1 MILEAKIDKKT
12 HSKTD
17 WILESIVDAFCFI
30 FDLIFEPIL
39 HQKRL
44 EKIDQI
50 LWKNS
55 KSSPG
60 DPTPQIY
67 TTGAVYKSGGTPGEG
82 LGRGKNN
89 NM

>member
-1 MILEAKIDKKT
+1 MNFGKYFW
-12 HSKTD
+12 
-17 WILESIVDAFCFI
+17 WILLNFGAHFG
-30 FDLIFEPIL
+30 PIL

-44 EKIDQI
+44 KTVDQI
-50 LWKNS
+50 WWKNS
-55 KSSPG
+55 KTSPG
-60 DPTPQIY
+60 DPTPEIY

>member
-1 MILEAKIDKKT
+1 MDFGKHVWRILLNFGA
-12 HSKTD
+12 H
-17 WILESIVDAFCFI
+17 FG
-30 FDLIFEPIL
+30 PIL

-44 EKIDQI
+44 QKFDQI
-50 LWKNS
+50 WWKKG

-67 TTGAVYKSGGTPGEG
+67 TTSAVYKSGCTPGEG